1 MHVTYI
7 NEKDAPPAPAKTTK
21 GMDESAAILAQ
32 LGKGKVAAIT
42 PDDGQTMRGL
52 KASMS
57 RAANRQGTKITAW
70 DVDGTL
76 YIKLAS

>member
-1 MHVTYI
+1 MRRGQAWPSGSIGRSHSRQMGRLLAVR
-7 NEKDAPPAPAKTTK
+7 
-21 GMDESAAILAQ
+21 SAI
-32 LGKGKVAAIT
+32 I

-57 RAANRQGTKITAW
+57 RAAKRKGTKITSW

-76 YIKLAS
+76 YIKLAI